1 VTKIVERRR
10 SSKEGR
16 KEGRKKQSK
25 GGEKGR
31 KDLMEERRKSNMTF
45 SLYPSLSLGPTKPC
59 FDHFVQQKKV
69 LLCEPSGF
77 QIPKSGRSRKVP
89 KFPRLLPIAVLS
101 TIFSRLTIFFLFL
114 K

>member
-16 KEGRKKQSK
+16 KEEAKQGR
-25 GGEKGR
+25 EKGR

-45 SLYPSLSLGPTKPC
+45 SLSLSLSLSLGPTKPC